1 MPYDSKATKERILAA
16 ATAEFAAHGVA
27 GARVDRIAAQAEANK
42 RAIYDYF
49 GDKNALFATVLE
61 HLMADLAQAV
71 PPGEDPLP
79 AYAERLFDYH
89 RAHPEALRLLM
100 WEALELGDQPVPGEA
115 ARTRH
120 YDDKVRAA
128 KTASQT
134 AAPGDDPGDGA
145 GAGDGDDARAR
156 LFFTLSLVGWTL
168 AMPQLRRMIL
178 GPDHTLDQLRPAIA
192 NAVRSLSDTDE
203 TTSPGN

>member
-1 MPYDSKATKERILAA
+1 MAYDSTATKERILAA

-27 GARVDRIAAQAEANK
+27 GARVDRIATQAQANK

-49 GDKNALFATVLE
+49 GDKNKLFAAVLE
-61 HLMADLAQAV
+61 HLMADLARAV
-71 PPGEDPLP
+71 PPGDDDLP

-100 WEALELGDQPVPGEA
+100 WEALELGDQPVPGEQ

-120 YDDKVRAA
+120 YEDKLRAA
-128 KTASQT
+128 
-134 AAPGDDPGDGA
+134 A
-145 GAGDGDDARAR
+145 GAADAEAADVDDDARTR
-156 LFFTLSLVGWTL
+156 LFFTLGLVGWTL

-178 GPDHTLDQLRPAIA
+178 GADLPLDHLRPAIA
-192 NAVRSLSDTDE
+192 QAVQGLAVPVTPAAE
-203 TTSPGN
+203 E